1 VIQGLASDR
10 GLYFPET
17 ITPLAPTFFDTI
29 ENLSNEE
36 IAYQAI
42 QQFVGDEIPEIT
54 LRTIIKD
61 TLCFDFPLIEVEKV
75 FFLLNYF
82 MVQQWHSR
90 MLAHDSCH
98 VVWGISIKI
107 SKTVKYGS
115 CCYWEIQAALLQ
127 AVSWRK
133 RRRSDH
139 TVSVW

>member
-1 VIQGLASDR
+1 LHIKR
-10 GLYFPET
+10 F
-17 ITPLAPTFFDTI
+17 
-29 ENLSNEE
+29 NNC
-36 IAYQAI
+36 
-42 QQFVGDEIPEIT
+42 DEIPEIT
-54 LRTIIKD
+54 LPIIKD

-115 CCYWEIQAALLQ
+115 CCYWAIQAALLQ

-133 RRRSDH
+133 GVEVIILYPSGKVRYSGTPIDYIG
-139 TVSVW
+139 TKYKSTEWMAF